1 MAFYDLT
8 ELPPA
13 IFNPTG
19 VVAPPLAVA
28 IYYEDRKTPAFRAAA
43 TTWLQDVVLESR
55 VRPRTELIGA
65 GSVID
70 FVMAWRRVQ
79 SLCEANGLAISR
91 MGVFGHG
98 SHEGAREA
106 GLEFAPV
113 SGGGPGQ
120 DTTFG
125 QFDII
130 SLPQLPW
137 TMDALLM
144 LTNCASGRA
153 VMGLDECIADFFCR
167 TQGVT
172 TIGQRGWSSFST
184 TWEQHT
190 KMQGHEAR
198 LALWSYES
206 GSNTLKGLSTMTMGK
221 RRLPGVVIQPR
232 R

>member
-1 MAFYDLT
+1 MAFYNLT

-13 IFNPTG
+13 IVNPGG
-19 VVAPPLAVA
+19 VIAPPLAVA
-28 IYYEDRKTPAFRAAA
+28 IHYEDRKTPAFRAAA
-43 TTWLQDVVLESR
+43 TTWLDGVVLEAR
-55 VRPRTELIGA
+55 MRPRTEVIGA
-65 GSVID
+65 ASVID

-79 SLCEANGLAISR
+79 SLCEANGLAVWR

-98 SHEGAREA
+98 SHEGLREA
-106 GLEFAPV
+106 GLEFGPV
-113 SGGGPGQ
+113 GVGGGGQ

-130 SLPQLPW
+130 SLPTLPW
-137 TMDALLM
+137 TVDGLLM

-153 VMGLDECIADFFCR
+153 IAPYDECIADIFCR
-167 TQGVT
+167 SQGVT
-172 TIGQRGWSSFST
+172 TLGQRGWSSFST

-190 KMQGHEAR
+190 KMNGHEAR

-221 RRLPGVVIQPR
+221 RRIPGVVIQPR

>member
-1 MAFYDLT
+1 MAFYNLT

-13 IFNPTG
+13 IFNPIG
-19 VVAPPLAVA
+19 VIAPPLAVA

-43 TTWLQDVVLESR
+43 RTWLEDVVLESR
-55 VRPRTELIGA
+55 ARPRTELIGA
-65 GSVID
+65 ASVID

-79 SLCEANGLAISR
+79 YLCETDGLAISR

-98 SHEGAREA
+98 SHEGRREA
-106 GLEFAPV
+106 GLEFGPV
-113 SGGGPGQ
+113 GGGGGE

-125 QFDII
+125 QFDIL

-137 TMDALLM
+137 TVDGLLM

-153 VMGLDECIADFFCR
+153 IAPYDECIADIFCR
-167 TQGVT
+167 SQGVT

-184 TWEQHT
+184 TWEQHN
-190 KMQGHEAR
+190 KMKGHETR

-206 GSNTLKGLSTMTMGK
+206 GSNTIKGLSTMTMGK
-221 RRLPGVVIQPR
+221 PRIPGVVIQPR